1 MSDLWVF
8 GYGSLMWR
16 PGFEHT
22 EQQPALL
29 RGAHRSLCVYSV
41 VHRGTEQNPGLVL
54 GLDAGGSCRGIAF
67 RVRRQDAKDTLDYLR
82 GREQVTNVYK
92 ETHRQIEILGASP
105 CKVEAVCFIVDR
117 SHPQYAGRLPVER
130 QAEIVR
136 KSEGASGHNVEYVVN
151 TLTHIHEMG
160 LQEPTLS
167 ELVASLNRDSTPMPF
182 GLSSPTRA

>member
-16 PGFEHT
+16 PGFAHAGEH
-22 EQQPALL
+22 PALL

-67 RVRRQDAKDTLDYLR
+67 RVPGCDAGETLDYLR
-82 GREQVTNVYK
+82 AREQVTKVYK
-92 ETHRQIEILGASP
+92 ETRRQIELLGASP
-105 CKVEAVCFIVDR
+105 RKVEAVCFIVDR
-117 SHPQYAGRLPVER
+117 AHPQYAGRLPVTR

-136 KSEGASGHNVEYVVN
+136 ESEGASGHNVEYVVN
-151 TLTHIHEMG
+151 TLSHIHEMG
-160 LQEPTLS
+160 LQEPALS
-167 ELVASLNRDSTPMPF
+167 ELIASLDGPQASKPCGNP
-182 GLSSPTRA
+182 SPTRA